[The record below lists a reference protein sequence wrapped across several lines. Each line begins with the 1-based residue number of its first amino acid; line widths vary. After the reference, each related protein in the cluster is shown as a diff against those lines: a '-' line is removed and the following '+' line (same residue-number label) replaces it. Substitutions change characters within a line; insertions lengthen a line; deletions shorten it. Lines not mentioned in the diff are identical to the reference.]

1 MEQLNYQFLIKYY
14 MKIGIVCYPTYGGSG
29 VVATELGIAL
39 AEKGHKIHFISYK
52 KPARLN
58 KFFPGIVYHE
68 VTSLDYPLFE
78 YTPYE
83 TALASKL
90 VDVIMHEDLDILH
103 VHYAVPHA
111 SVAYMAQQIVLS
123 KGKYIP
129 IVTTLHGTDITLVG
143 NDPSYAPVVEF
154 SINHSDGVTAVSKYL
169 KDETERIFNITR
181 DIKVIYNFVDAD
193 KFSHKKNADLRK
205 NFASVD
211 EKILV
216 HVSNFRKV
224 KRVQDILYAFQ
235 IIRKEIPVKLLM
247 IGDGPE
253 RVTLEEICRNN
264 DLCSDVHFL
273 GKQDQ
278 IEELLPIADVFL
290 LPSENESFGLAAL
303 EAMACEV
310 PVVSSNAG
318 GLPEVNRDGE
328 TGFLHNIGDIN
339 SMASKT
345 IKLLKD
351 PVLHARM
358 AQNAKAMVD
367 HFSLPTIISEYER
380 FYLTT
385 IEKAKNT
392 ESNMLVLKG

>member
-1 MEQLNYQFLIKYY
+1 

-58 KFFPGIVYHE
+58 KYFAGIVYHE
-68 VTSLDYPLFE
+68 VTSLEYPLFQ

-90 VDVIMHEDLDILH
+90 VDVIMFEDLDILH

-111 SVAYMAQQIVLS
+111 SVAFMAQQIVKT

-154 SINHSDGVTAVSKYL
+154 SINHSDGVTAVSNYL
-169 KDETERIFNITR
+169 KEETENVFSITNH
-181 DIKVIYNFVDAD
+181 IEVIYNFVDAQ
-193 KFSHKKNADLRK
+193 KFSRLKDLSLRK
-205 NFASVD
+205 HFAPNG

-224 KRVQDILYAFQ
+224 KRVGDILEAYKL
-235 IIRKEIPVKLLM
+235 IRSKRPVKLLM

-253 RVTLEEICRNN
+253 RPSMEDICRNN
-264 DLCSDVHFL
+264 SLCDDIHFL
-273 GKQDQ
+273 GKQDHV
-278 IEELLPIADVFL
+278 EELLPIADVFL
-290 LPSENESFGLAAL
+290 LPSQSESFGLAAL

-318 GLPEVNRDGE
+318 GLPEVNLDGV
-328 TGFLHNIGDIN
+328 TGYIHTIGDVET
-339 SMASKT
+339 MASKT
-345 IKLLKD
+345 LEILNNEE
-351 PVLHARM
+351 LHTAM
-358 AQNAKAMVD
+358 AKKAKAQVD
-367 HFSLPTIISEYER
+367 IFSLPTIIEHYER
-380 FYLTT
+380 FYKETIAKSKSKLTLT
-385 IEKAKNT
+385 
-392 ESNMLVLKG
+392 